1 MAPVITP
8 PAPPRPLLSALCL
21 LLLSVAASAQPRIEL
36 DPPSLDFG
44 VLQQHETRDVTVMIR
59 NAGDQPLEI
68 RDIESTCGC
77 TVPELAVRTVAP
89 GEQVPMEVHFNS
101 KTFQGKQIKY
111 IHVYSNDPRRSSVEY
126 LVTADIKVPLMMN
139 PGKAMISFPTLKV
152 GESRTVTYT
161 FSSEQVEQLE
171 MAVRNKPGWLQVDM
185 RQGRD
190 AQELLVDFSLAENAP
205 AGRHREPVKLAS
217 NVPATPTVN
226 LQVDVRLVND
236 LILGMEQVNLRIVR
250 PGQALQT
257 RVRVAPYQAE
267 TEFKLTR
274 AEVDIPGLN
283 ARVENGPSESFAVLV
298 GEALTSDHPLVQE
311 NQGRIQGTLRIYTDL
326 SSTPQ
331 LEVPVRYLLRI

>member
-1 MAPVITP
+1 MP
-8 PAPPRPLLSALCL
+8 PAIMRPAPASPLVAALCAL
-21 LLLSVAASAQPRIEL
+21 LLATAAGAQPRIEL
-36 DPPSLDFG
+36 EPSSLAFG
-44 VLQQHETRDVTVMIR
+44 ELQQNETRDVTVMIR

-77 TVPELAVRTVAP
+77 TVPELATRTIAP
-89 GEQVPMEVHFNS
+89 GEEVPMEVHFNS

-111 IHVYSNDPRRSSVEY
+111 IHIYSNDPRRGSVDY

-161 FSSEQVEQLE
+161 FSSEQVAELE
-171 MAVRNKPGWLQVDM
+171 MAVRNKPEWLRVDM
-185 RQGRD
+185 RPGSS
-190 AQELLVDFSLAENAP
+190 AQELLVDFSLAPDSP
-205 AGRHREPVKLAS
+205 AGRHREPVKLAT

-226 LQVDVRLVND
+226 LQVDARLVND
-236 LILGMEQVNLRIVR
+236 LVLGMEQVNLRIVR

-257 RVRVAPYQAE
+257 RVRVAPYQAD

-283 ARVENGPSESFAVLV
+283 ARVENGSRESFAVLV
-298 GEALTSDHPLVQE
+298 GEALTRDHPLVQK
-311 NQGRIQGTLRIYTDL
+311 NKGRIQGTLRIYTDL
-326 SSTPQ
+326 SSTPH